1 MHIKYIQN
9 CLTLRGICQTF
20 QRLVIVAD
28 MKVGQCEKCT
38 GVKREYNSQ
47 AEINKTN
54 LDLSIERE
62 KEKRKR
68 LS

>member
-1 MHIKYIQN
+1 M
-9 CLTLRGICQTF
+9 
-20 QRLVIVAD
+20 AD